1 MHARDFCRAAIP
13 GITRRL
19 LLSFL
24 RAVIPALGV
33 LSSACAEDNRL
44 LQQVWLNP
52 GFFSWHFDR
61 SLDLREDNWGV
72 GVEVV
77 LAPDH
82 AVMAGNFINSDGDR
96 SRYGAYLW
104 RPLHW
109 RPYGIDV
116 SAGIALGA
124 FDGYQRVNS
133 GGWFIAPLPLLAVE
147 GRYLGVNLTVVPTI
161 EDKVNGAVVIQL
173 KLRVW

>member
-1 MHARDFCRAAIP
+1 MSARDFDRPVGSACSRVSPEIP
-13 GITRRL
+13 LRL
-19 LLSFL
+19 VFGFL
-24 RAVIPALGV
+24 AGM
-33 LSSACAEDNRL
+33 SSACAADSEPSP
-44 LQQVWLNP
+44 QIWLNP
-52 GFFSWHFDR
+52 GFLSWHFQSDQ
-61 SLDLREDNWGV
+61 DLRGTNWGV

-77 LAPDH
+77 LTPDH
-82 AVMAGNFINSDGDR
+82 AAIAGNFINSDGDR

-116 SAGIALGA
+116 SAGVALAA
-124 FDGYQRVNS
+124 FDGYQSVNN

-147 GRYLGVNLTVVPTI
+147 GRRLGANITIVPTI
-161 EDKVNGAVVIQL
+161 NDKVHGAIVLQI